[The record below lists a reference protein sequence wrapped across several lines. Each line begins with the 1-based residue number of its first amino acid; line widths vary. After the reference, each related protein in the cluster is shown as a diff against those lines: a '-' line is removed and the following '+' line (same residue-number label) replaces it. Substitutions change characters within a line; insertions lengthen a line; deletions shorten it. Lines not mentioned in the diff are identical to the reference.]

1 MKDQLREFILKH
13 MPHFHLRTW
22 HAPDADGYTYI
33 HKSLT
38 LEIFYHPDKS
48 FLDFVYMPHDCDKR
62 VIISLSCDNKTS
74 DTITTPY
81 MANLEEHLR
90 NFRTELKNIL

>member
-1 MKDQLREFILKH
+1 MQDLLRTFILNNLSK
-13 MPHFHLRTW
+13 FHLRPW
-22 HAPDADGYTYI
+22 HETDADGYTYI

-38 LEIFYHPDKS
+38 LEIYYHEGKS
-48 FLDFVYMPHDCDKR
+48 FLDFVYMPHDCDLR
-62 VIISLSCDNKTS
+62 TIVSLSCDNKTS

-90 NFRTELKNIL
+90 NFRTELKNII